1 MNLSNLQGKGK
12 FPRWYGYLTNVKE
25 EIYAHTDG
33 ELISALYK
41 ARYDMSG
48 AKNIRLVNNVSEIT
62 GYKRVGEKAM
72 VRFIKNKKSPIISP
86 SSNINNVTRWI
97 LKIKTPQATV
107 NIFKSGA
114 IQIATAAPIERVA
127 KFVDEHYL
135 PGFAEVPIE
144 TVKIDGQFFINFNI
158 DLEVLGH
165 LLYKYLPKGTV
176 SYSYEPEL
184 HPAGF
189 LKYGGFK
196 YMIYQKGQI
205 LFQGSDA
212 DTVEKAPKVFGEIFK
227 KYKIPISYTNKN
239 EEVPLKVG
247 GAGLRSPQRA
257 KVNKK
262 QQVLERRYVIAS
274 GYNNKKEGFYVRPGP
289 NGKPRFYPEPEN
301 SRAAAVLR
309 MKVLRAY
316 TNAGVNIPQS
326 VKNLFNL
333 EGIELKEKVEKKE
346 LAPSFNAVKNGF
358 YVKPGKGGLPQFY
371 KMPEHVNKARP
382 GVIEAYRRA
391 GKNIPQTVKN
401 QFKIGNVGMQLP
413 AGHYINKVGNR
424 YRINGAFADEYT
436 DAQLMAIARNLKIPQ
451 ASSALKK
458 GSVIRL
464 IVNKLGGSPNAN
476 GAAHAV
482 INGVPHTLLM
492 NGRVMR
498 GKRAKQ
504 WKLLTAAEK
513 NSLGQKILSAANFKA
528 WKEDIKRDQQYE
540 VLLSQVYGK
549 KKTPTPPAPAP
560 APAQAPVPP
569 VVVPP
574 SPSPNGNFANLINLE
589 MYISNALGNKY
600 ENMIRNGNSA
610 NLKKLLN
617 ALPKGKRGKPLQA
630 DVNRV
635 KMAFVKNLKRTRQL
649 NDIKKKYYNKI
660 VVPANMRAVLRG
672 NVNLYKRQLTNI
684 ATTLNNKGRF
694 PSQANVKKGIIA
706 WVRSK
711 YPRRLK
717 GGPREVENAVTGE
730 KRMVYPSP
738 PSPNRKTPS
747 VPRVSAKR
755 ISPLKVARREPAYKR
770 PRKAKANGPAVGP
783 IKPPPPGA
791 RSNNSNSNS
800 NSAPRPKPRG
810 PAVGPVKPPP
820 PGYSSNSGSNN
831 SR

>member
-1 MNLSNLQGKGK
+1 MNLSNLQGEGK
-12 FPRWYGYLTNVKE
+12 FPRWYGYMTNLKE
-25 EIYAHTDG
+25 ETYAHTDG
-33 ELISALYK
+33 ELITALYK

-48 AKNIRLVNNVSEIT
+48 AKNIRLVNNVSEIA
-62 GYKRVGEKAM
+62 GYKKVGEKAM

-86 SSNINNVTRWI
+86 SANINNVTRWI
-97 LKIKTPQATV
+97 LKIKNPLATV

-114 IQIATAAPIERVA
+114 IQVATAAPIERVA
-127 KFVDEHYL
+127 KFVDAHYL
-135 PGFAEVPIE
+135 PGFADVPIE

-165 LLYKYLPKGTV
+165 LLYKYLPRSIV
-176 SYSYEPEL
+176 SYKYEPEL

-189 LKYGGFK
+189 LQYDNFK
-196 YMIYQKGQI
+196 YTIYQKGQI
-205 LFQGSDA
+205 LFQGKDA
-212 DTVEKAPKVFGEIFK
+212 DTIERAPKSFGEIFK
-227 KYKIPISYTNKN
+227 KYKIPISYANKN

-247 GAGLRSPQRA
+247 GGIVSPPRA

-262 QQVLERRYVIAS
+262 KQVLERRYAIAQ

-301 SRAAAVLR
+301 SKAAAVLR

-316 TNAGVNIPQS
+316 TNAGVNIPKN

-333 EGIELKEKVEKKE
+333 EGLELKEKVEKKTA
-346 LAPSFNAVKNGF
+346 APSFNAVKPGF
-358 YVKPGKGGLPQFY
+358 YVRPGKGGLPQF
-371 KMPEHVNKARP
+371 KEMPEHINKARP

-413 AGHYINKVGNR
+413 AGHHINKVNGR

-436 DAQLMAIARNLKIPQ
+436 DAQLMAIARNLKIAQ

-464 IVNKLGGSPNAN
+464 IVNKLGGSPNGN
-476 GAAHAV
+476 AHAV
-482 INGVPHTLLM
+482 VNGVPHTLLM

-504 WKLLTAAEK
+504 WKLLTATEK
-513 NSLGQKILSAANFKA
+513 NSLGQKILSAANFKE
-528 WKEDIKRDQQYE
+528 WKEKIPRDQQYE

-549 KKTPTPPAPAP
+549 KRSPTPPAPAP
-560 APAQAPVPP
+560 VPVPVP
-569 VVVPP
+569 VPP
-574 SPSPNGNFANLINLE
+574 SPSPNQNFSNIINLE
-589 MYISNALGNKY
+589 FYISNALGNKY
-600 ENMIRNGNSA
+600 ENLIRNTNSA

-649 NDIKKKYYNKI
+649 NDIRKKYYSKI
-660 VVPANMRAVLRG
+660 VVPNNLRNVLG
-672 NVNLYKRQLTNI
+672 SNVNEYKRRLTTI
-684 ATTLNNKGRF
+684 ATTLNSKGKF
-694 PSQANVKKGIIA
+694 PKQANVKRAIIT
-706 WVRSK
+706 WVRGIYS
-711 YPRRLK
+711 
-717 GGPREVENAVTGE
+717 
-730 KRMVYPSP
+730 PS
-738 PSPNRKTPS
+738 RKTPS

-770 PRKAKANGPAVGP
+770 PRKAKA
-783 IKPPPPGA
+783 K
-791 RSNNSNSNS
+791 SSNSNS
-800 NSAPRPKPRG
+800 NSAPRPKPKPLG
-810 PAVGPVKPPP
+810 PAVGPIKAPP
-820 PGYSSNSGSNN
+820 PGARSNSNSGSNN

>member
-1 MNLSNLQGKGK
+1 MLVINSMSSGK
-12 FPRWYGYLTNVKE
+12 FPRIHEYTSALGTQE
-25 EIYAHTDG
+25 RFRHTDG
-33 ELISALYK
+33 ELITALYK
-41 ARYDMSG
+41 AKYNPANM
-48 AKNIRLVNNVSEIT
+48 KNIRLVNNVAEIA
-62 GYKRVGEKAM
+62 GYKKVGEKAM
-72 VRFIKNKKSPIISP
+72 VRFIKNRKSPIISP
-86 SSNINNVTRWI
+86 SANINNVTRWI
-97 LKIKTPQATV
+97 LKIKSPLATV

-114 IQIATAAPIERVA
+114 IQIATAAPVEQVVR
-127 KFVDEHYL
+127 FLDQHYL
-135 PGFAEVPIE
+135 PGLAQTPVEP
-144 TVKIDGQFFINFNI
+144 VKIDGQFFLNFVI
-158 DLEVLGH
+158 DLDVLGM
-165 LLYKYLPKGTV
+165 LLVKYVPLKD
-176 SYSYEPEL
+176 YSYMAESEL
-184 HPAGF
+184 HPGAF
-189 LKYGGFK
+189 MKYKGIK
-196 YMIYQKGQI
+196 YLIYQKGQI
-205 LFQGSDA
+205 LFMGTDPDVIQ
-212 DTVEKAPKVFGEIFK
+212 KAPMIFAELFE
-227 KYKIPISYTNKN
+227 KYKIPLYSVNRGMPGRLMRTN
-239 EEVPLKVG
+239 L
-247 GAGLRSPQRA
+247 LSPQRA

-262 QQVLERRYVIAS
+262 KQVLERRYAIAR
-274 GYNNKKEGFYVRPGP
+274 GYNNTREGFYVRPGP
-289 NGKPRFYPEPEN
+289 NGKPRFYPNPEN

-316 TNAGVNIPQS
+316 TNAGVNIPNR
-326 VKNLFNL
+326 VKNLFDL
-333 EGIELKEKVEKKE
+333 EGVELKEKVEKKE
-346 LAPSFNAVKNGF
+346 VAPSFNAVKNGF

-382 GVIEAYRRA
+382 GIIEAYRRA

-413 AGHYINKVGNR
+413 AGHHINKVGNR

-436 DAQLMAIARNLKIPQ
+436 DAQLMAIARNLKIAQ

-464 IVNKLGGSPNAN
+464 IVNKLGGSPN

-482 INGVPHTLLM
+482 LNGVPHTLLM

-513 NSLGQKILSAANFKA
+513 NALGQKILSAANFKA

-560 APAQAPVPP
+560 VPVPP
-569 VVVPP
+569 VPS

-589 MYISNALGNKY
+589 FYISNALGNKY
-600 ENMIRNGNSA
+600 ENFIRNGNSA

-635 KMAFVKNLKRTRQL
+635 KMAFVKNLKQTRQL
-649 NDIKKKYYNKI
+649 NDIRKKYYNKI
-660 VVPANMRAVLRG
+660 VVPENMRAVLG
-672 NVNLYKRQLTNI
+672 SNVNEYKRRLTTI
-684 ATTLNNKGRF
+684 ATTLNSKGQF
-694 PSQANVKKGIIA
+694 PKQANVKRAIIT
-706 WVRSK
+706 WVRGI
-711 YPRRLK
+711 Y
-717 GGPREVENAVTGE
+717 
-730 KRMVYPSP
+730 SP
-738 PSPNRKTPS
+738 GRKTPS

-770 PRKAKANGPAVGP
+770 PRKQKASPPRGPAVGP
-783 IKPPPPGA
+783 IKKPPPGA

-800 NSAPRPKPRG
+800 
-810 PAVGPVKPPP
+810 
-820 PGYSSNSGSNN
+820 GSNN